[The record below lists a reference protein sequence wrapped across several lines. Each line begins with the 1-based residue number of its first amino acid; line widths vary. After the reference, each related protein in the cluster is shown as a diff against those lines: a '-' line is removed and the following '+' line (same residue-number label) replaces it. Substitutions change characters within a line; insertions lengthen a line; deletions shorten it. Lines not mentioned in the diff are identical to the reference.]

1 MAMMA
6 PFCFLLAT
14 LAVVLNVLSFII
26 LLRSTALRKKRF
38 YCLALYLSIS
48 NAVIGLEILM
58 FIIVEEYLKTTL
70 AVITYTSLCTIVKV
84 LCAGTVLFSIYQKLT
99 ICLERFNATL
109 QMSNRVL
116 KQLTSG
122 KAITLVFVVA
132 HIYPSMAPIT
142 EHVRNENTCVVL
154 SSTVRILAFEIPAML
169 LTILTVGFYA
179 LTIARVIRRHKKNQ
193 ISIAPTS
200 SSSQGQQGS
209 QSQTGHGKESTK
221 RMKRNVFTL
230 GFIIVLGL
238 VSVLPR
244 CCTSLIAFLNENT
257 ASTTKAMQYGNQ
269 FLFINAICD
278 PIVYTL
284 RIRQFR
290 QKLQCSLCIHSV
302 Q

>member
-1 MAMMA
+1 MA
-6 PFCFLLAT
+6 PFSFFLAM

-26 LLRSTALRKKRF
+26 LLRSTTLRKKRF

-48 NAVIGLEILM
+48 NAVIGLEFLM
-58 FIIVEEYLKTTL
+58 FIIVEAYLKSAL

-109 QMSNRVL
+109 QISNRVL

-142 EHVRNENTCVVL
+142 EHIRNENTCVVL

-169 LTILTVGFYA
+169 LTILTVGFYS
-179 LTIARVIRRHKKNQ
+179 LTIARVIRRHNKNQ
-193 ISIAPTS
+193 IAIAPTS
-200 SSSQGQQGS
+200 SCS
-209 QSQTGHGKESTK
+209 QSQQGPQGQSGHGKESTK

-238 VSVLPR
+238 VSILPI
-244 CCTSLIAFLNENT
+244 CCTSLIAILNENT
-257 ASTTKAMQYGNQ
+257 ASTTTAMKYGNQ

-290 QKLQCSLCIHSV
+290 QKLQCSFCIHSV